1 MLTLLLLFNFLMLSV
16 QIRSEKGQTLLNRA
30 GLAVITPFVYVEHL
44 LINSVSSLA
53 RKYVFLLAQ
62 DAENERLVQEN
73 SRLKIEL
80 NQLRGIKNLAE
91 RDQFSA
97 IAGPLLF
104 KYIQGSVIH
113 RNLRSFS
120 DTVIINQ
127 GTLAGVTAN
136 QAVISS
142 EGLVGRVI
150 ASNLAASEVELVTD
164 SLASAGAL
172 LGNSRLQCVVRGT
185 DSRLLN
191 LEFVSVSEPVS
202 IGEMVYTSGTD
213 GIYPKDI
220 PIGRIVSKYDG
231 RVYQIIQ
238 VEPLTDFYRME
249 EVSIIIGE
257 Q

>member
-16 QIRSEKGQTLLNRA
+16 QIRSEKGQTLLNQA
-30 GLAVITPFVYVEHL
+30 GLAVLTPFVYVEHL
-44 LINSVSSLA
+44 LVNSMSSLVHQ
-53 RKYVFLLAQ
+53 YVFLLAQ
-62 DAENERLVQEN
+62 DAENQRLVREN

-80 NQLRGIKNLAE
+80 NQLRAFKKLAE

-97 IAGPLLF
+97 LAGPLQF
-104 KYIQGSVIH
+104 KYIPASVIH
-113 RNLRSFS
+113 RNLRFFA
-120 DTVIINQ
+120 DTIIINQ
-127 GTLAGVTAN
+127 GTLAGVTTN

-150 ASNLAASEVELVTD
+150 ASNLAASEVELITD
-164 SLASAGAL
+164 SLASSGAL
-172 LGNSRLQCVVRGT
+172 LGESRLQCVARGT
-185 DSRLLN
+185 ASRLLN
-191 LEFVSVSEPVS
+191 LDFVSVSEPVS

-220 PIGRIVSKYDG
+220 PIGRVISKYDG
-231 RVYQIIQ
+231 RVYQILQ
-238 VEPLTDFYRME
+238 VEPLTDFSRME